1 MIKPAIH
8 KLLRMKRLSLLA
20 LAGAA
25 ASAPAYGK
33 LSFETKVIEDVIPHD
48 AKAYP
53 FAFAF
58 ENKGDRA
65 VEISE
70 IKTSCGCTTAK
81 LPKKTYAPGE
91 KGTIKGSFSV
101 GSRQG
106 KQHKNIR
113 VLTDDIAQPEIQ
125 LALRLEIPKLVSMKP
140 GLLLWRVG
148 SEPEAKTLTIQPNG
162 DLGARIAE
170 VVCKDENFEFT
181 VNEADEFEPTIVEIT
196 PNNVS
201 EKARSII
208 RVKIATSNQSLDP
221 QFAYAHLLVR

>member
-1 MIKPAIH
+1 MNQPAIH

-25 ASAPAYGK
+25 ASAPAYGE

-58 ENKGDRA
+58 ENKGEHA
-65 VEISE
+65 VEITE

-106 KQHKNIR
+106 KQHKTVR

-148 SEPEAKTLTIQPNG
+148 SEPEAKTLTVEPNG
-162 DLGARIAE
+162 DLGVKVLSVECESEDFAVEPVDQKNGESDYQVVVAPVTTESTGRGLIKVRIGLGEAE
-170 VVCKDENFEFT
+170 PKT
-181 VNEADEFEPTIVEIT
+181 V
-196 PNNVS
+196 
-201 EKARSII
+201 
-208 RVKIATSNQSLDP
+208 
-221 QFAYAHLLVR
+221 YAHALIR